1 MSGQSRS
8 LWCYAR
14 EDSFSGNIPSSEM
27 HFGVETAWAEA
38 LEKSLASLGEKER
51 SLITA
56 IYIFRDGSTE
66 PIVVVQESFP
76 R

>member
-1 MSGQSRS
+1 
-8 LWCYAR
+8 
-14 EDSFSGNIPSSEM
+14 M
-27 HFGVETAWAEA
+27 HFGIETAWAEA
-38 LEKSLASLGEKER
+38 LEKSLASLGGNER

-66 PIVVVQESFP
+66 PIVVVQESSP